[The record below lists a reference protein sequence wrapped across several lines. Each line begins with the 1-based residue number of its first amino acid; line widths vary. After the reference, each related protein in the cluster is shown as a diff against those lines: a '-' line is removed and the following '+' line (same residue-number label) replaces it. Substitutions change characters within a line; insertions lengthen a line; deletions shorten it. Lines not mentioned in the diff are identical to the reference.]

1 MNCIDCNKY
10 ICTECISG
18 DAHLGHKLRSLNH
31 VFNQAKDKATEE
43 SKNLEQYLED
53 LENDEVKLKQAKQH
67 KTEIV
72 TKSVKNIKTFLNTI
86 LDEHQTRIDS

>member
-1 MNCIDCNKY
+1 MNCIDCSKY

-18 DAHLGHKLRSLNH
+18 DVHLGHKLRSLNH

-53 LENDEVKLKQAKQH
+53 LESDEVKLKQAKQH

-72 TKSVKNIKTFLNTI
+72 TNSVKNIKSFLNTI